1 MQRSN
6 IILKFGIGVSSLAL
20 RPWTLVLLVGNR
32 FTLSTSTP
40 VLYALHPQDF
50 RKRQKKSFCQRPAA
64 HLDERSRP
72 QTFSRAH
79 RCLTALTLG
88 FEFGTQCS
96 WRRVPVLYL
105 YNSRSLIASA
115 FTVRVL
121 RVSATFGCVG
131 RAQVHNHETMQT
143 SSSP

>member
-1 MQRSN
+1 MFHHLRYDPRRLYCSWA
-6 IILKFGIGVSSLAL
+6 IDSLFLLLPLSSTHCTLKISE
-20 RPWTLVLLVGNR
+20 N
-32 FTLSTSTP
+32 
-40 VLYALHPQDF
+40 D
-50 RKRQKKSFCQRPAA
+50 KKKMFCQRPGA

-96 WRRVPVLYL
+96 WRRVEVLYL

-131 RAQVHNHETMQT
+131 SAQVHNHETMQT